1 MKYLVFDIECCDG
14 KHICEF
20 GYVLID
26 EQFNVLERDCI
37 TINPGYKFK
46 LTGRDKESDISLA
59 FPEEVYYNSPKFDF
73 YYDRIK
79 SILTTPDCQI
89 IGFSLSNDTG
99 FLATAYELYG
109 KEPISF
115 TYYDFQKL
123 YQGYMKAKNRT
134 SVEGFVAELQI
145 PDITLHK
152 SDDDSWAVVR
162 ALQIISEKEHLTLS
176 ETLKMLKKRNND
188 YRAERAKEHNLSLIE
203 KINGGNLKAQN
214 EFMKNFI
221 HRLQL
226 SEEKQDELF
235 FGKSVC
241 ISSHFQKKRFNE
253 FLAIIERLYSLGAT
267 YTGKAS
273 VCDIFIEYQDG
284 EEEEIRFASVKQAE
298 ETENKSIQVL
308 SLEEALKTLN
318 LTLNELNKVDYINE
332 KLYNERKER
341 RRKRQRQRQT
351 YYSTGESK
359 TTLGDLLKAQG
370 IDLSKFGQN

>member
-46 LTGRDKESDISLA
+46 LTGREKESDISLA
-59 FPEEVYYNSPKFDF
+59 FPEEVYYNSHKFDF

-89 IGFSLSNDTG
+89 IGFSLSNDAG

-123 YQGYMKAKNRT
+123 YQGYTKAKNRT
-134 SVEGFVAELQI
+134 SVEGFVEELQI
-145 PDITLHK
+145 SDITLHK
-152 SDDDSWAVVR
+152 SDDDSWAVIR
-162 ALQIISEKEHLTLS
+162 ALQIIGEKENLTLP

-188 YRAERAKEHNLSLIE
+188 YRAEKAKEHNLSLIE

-214 EFMKNFI
+214 QFMKNFI
-221 HRLQL
+221 HRLKL
-226 SEEKQDELF
+226 SEEKQDDLF
-235 FGKSVC
+235 FGKNVC

-273 VCDIFIEYQDG
+273 TCDIFIEYQDG
-284 EEEEIRFASVKQAE
+284 DEEEIRFASVKQAE
-298 ETENKSIQVL
+298 EIENKTIQVL
-308 SLEEALKTLN
+308 SLEEALKALN
-318 LTLNELNKVDYINE
+318 LTLEDLNKVDYINE

-341 RRKRQRQRQT
+341 RRDKRTRT
-351 YYSTGESK
+351 VYSTEASK
-359 TTLGDLLKAQG
+359 TTLGEIVKARG
-370 IDLSKFGQN
+370 IDLSKIN

>member
-46 LTGRDKESDISLA
+46 LTGREKESDITLA

-73 YYDRIK
+73 YYERIK
-79 SILTTPDCQI
+79 SILTTPNCQI
-89 IGFSLSNDTG
+89 IGFSLANDAG

-115 TYYDFQKL
+115 TYLDFQKL
-123 YQGYMKAKNRT
+123 YQGYTKSKKRT
-134 SVEGFVAELQI
+134 SIKGFVEELQI

-152 SDDDSWAVVR
+152 SDDDSWAVVK
-162 ALQIISEKEHLTLS
+162 ALQIISEKEQLTLP
-176 ETLKMLKKRNND
+176 ETLKMLKKRNSG
-188 YRAERAKEHNLSLIE
+188 YRAERAKEHDLSLIE

-226 SEEKQDELF
+226 SEEKQDDLF

-241 ISSHFQKKRFNE
+241 ISSHFQKNCFNE
-253 FLAIIERLYSLGAT
+253 FLTIIERLYSYGAI

-284 EEEEIRFASVKQAE
+284 EEEEVRFASVKQVE
-298 ETENKSIQVL
+298 ETENKAIKVL
-308 SLEEALKTLN
+308 SLKESLKALN
-318 LTLNELNKVDYINE
+318 LTLEDLNKVDHINE
-332 KLYNERKER
+332 KLYKERKEHR
-341 RRKRQRQRQT
+341 GKGQGQS
-351 YYSTGESK
+351 YYSTGNTA
-359 TTLGDLLKAQG
+359 TTLGDILKAQG
-370 IDLSKFGQN
+370 IDLVGCFQEEN

>member
-1 MKYLVFDIECCDG
+1 
-14 KHICEF
+14 
-20 GYVLID
+20 
-26 EQFNVLERDCI
+26 
-37 TINPGYKFK
+37 
-46 LTGRDKESDISLA
+46 
-59 FPEEVYYNSPKFDF
+59 
-73 YYDRIK
+73 
-79 SILTTPDCQI
+79 
-89 IGFSLSNDTG
+89 
-99 FLATAYELYG
+99 
-109 KEPISF
+109 
-115 TYYDFQKL
+115 
-123 YQGYMKAKNRT
+123 
-134 SVEGFVAELQI
+134 
-145 PDITLHK
+145 
-152 SDDDSWAVVR
+152 
-162 ALQIISEKEHLTLS
+162 
-176 ETLKMLKKRNND
+176 MLKKRNND

-308 SLEEALKTLN
+308 SLEEALKSLN
-318 LTLNELNKVDYINE
+318 LTTEDLNKVDHINS
-332 KLYNERKER
+332 KLYTERKER
-341 RRKRQRQRQT
+341 KKERRGGT

-359 TTLGDLLKAQG
+359 STLGDLLKAQG

>member
-20 GYVLID
+20 GYVIID

-46 LTGRDKESDISLA
+46 LTGREKESDISLA
-59 FPEEVYYNSPKFDF
+59 FPEDVYYNSPKFDF

-79 SILTTPDCQI
+79 NILTTPDCQI
-89 IGFSLSNDTG
+89 VGFSLSNDAG

-123 YQGYMKAKNRT
+123 YQGYTKAKNRT

-145 PDITLHK
+145 PDIMLHK

-162 ALQIISEKEHLTLS
+162 ALQIISEKEQLS
-176 ETLKMLKKRNND
+176 LPDTLKMLKKRNND
-188 YRAERAKEHNLSLIE
+188 YRAEKAKEHNLSLIE

-221 HRLQL
+221 HRLKL
-226 SEEKQDELF
+226 SEEKKDDLF

-241 ISSHFQKKRFNE
+241 ISSHFQKNRFNE
-253 FLAIIERLYSLGAT
+253 FLAIIERLYSFGAT

-298 ETENKSIQVL
+298 ETENKTIQVL
-308 SLEEALKTLN
+308 SLEDTLKALN
-318 LTLNELNKVDYINE
+318 LTLEELNKVDYINK
-332 KLYNERKER
+332 KLYNEQKER
-341 RRKRQRQRQT
+341 KRKRQRQT
-351 YYSTGESK
+351 YYSTGESP
-359 TTLGDLLKAQG
+359 TTVGDLLKNQG
-370 IDLSKFGQN
+370 IDLSTFDL

>member
-89 IGFSLSNDTG
+89 IGFSLSNDAG

-109 KEPISF
+109 KEPIGF

-123 YQGYMKAKNRT
+123 YQGYTKAKNRT

-162 ALQIISEKEHLTLS
+162 ALQIISEKERLTLS
-176 ETLKMLKKRNND
+176 ETIKMLKKRNND

-221 HRLQL
+221 HRLQPL
-226 SEEKQDELF
+226 EAKQDDLF

-241 ISSHFQKKRFNE
+241 ISSQFQRFRFNE
-253 FLAIIERLYSLGAT
+253 FLSIIVRLYEYGAT

-273 VCDIFIEYQDG
+273 VCDIFIEYQEG
-284 EEEEIRFASVKQAE
+284 EDEEIRFASVKQTE
-298 ETENKSIQVL
+298 EAGNKSIRIM
-308 SLEEALKTLN
+308 SLEEALKALK
-318 LTLNELNKVDYINE
+318 LTAKDLNKVDHINRNQ
-332 KLYNERKER
+332 YNA
-341 RRKRQRQRQT
+341 RRKRKKDRCGGD

-359 TTLGDLLKAQG
+359 STLGDLMKAQG
-370 IDLSKFGQN
+370 VDLSKFGND

>member
-1 MKYLVFDIECCDG
+1 MKYLSFDIECCDG

-59 FPEEVYYNSPKFDF
+59 FPEEVYYNSPNFDF

-89 IGFSLSNDTG
+89 VGFSLSNDAG

-123 YQGYMKAKNRT
+123 YQGYTKAKNHT
-134 SVEGFVAELQI
+134 SVERFVAELQI
-145 PDITLHK
+145 PNITLHK
-152 SDDDSWAVVR
+152 SDDDSWAVIR
-162 ALQIISEKEHLTLS
+162 ALQIISEKEQLS
-176 ETLKMLKKRNND
+176 LPETLKMLKKRNNN
-188 YRAERAKEHNLSLIE
+188 YRAERAKEHNLSLIK

-221 HRLQL
+221 HRLEL
-226 SEEKQDELF
+226 SEEKKDDLF
-235 FGKSVC
+235 FGKSIC

-298 ETENKSIQVL
+298 EIENKSIKVL

-318 LTLNELNKVDYINE
+318 LTLDELNKVDYINE

-341 RRKRQRQRQT
+341 RRKRQA
-351 YYSTGESK
+351 YYSTEESK

-370 IDLSKFGQN
+370 IDLSKFGD

>member
-1 MKYLVFDIECCDG
+1 M
-14 KHICEF
+14 
-20 GYVLID
+20 
-26 EQFNVLERDCI
+26 
-37 TINPGYKFK
+37 
-46 LTGRDKESDISLA
+46 A

-89 IGFSLSNDTG
+89 VGFSLSNDAG

-123 YQGYMKAKNRT
+123 YQGYTKAKNRT
-134 SVEGFVAELQI
+134 SVEGLVAELQI

-162 ALQIISEKEHLTLS
+162 ALQIISEKEQLTLS

-221 HRLQL
+221 HRLEL
-226 SEEKQDELF
+226 SEEKKDDLF
-235 FGKSVC
+235 FCKSVC

-253 FLAIIERLYSLGAT
+253 FLAIIVKNLCEYAKRYE
-267 YTGKAS
+267 YTGILPEKFWRILDTFPS
-273 VCDIFIEYQDG
+273 L
-284 EEEEIRFASVKQAE
+284 VK
-298 ETENKSIQVL
+298 NIV
-308 SLEEALKTLN
+308 
-318 LTLNELNKVDYINE
+318 
-332 KLYNERKER
+332 
-341 RRKRQRQRQT
+341 
-351 YYSTGESK
+351 
-359 TTLGDLLKAQG
+359 
-370 IDLSKFGQN
+370 DLSDEKFKGLGHISLPVKSELIDFVESLQLLIKHCNQFTLKECNNSFLSNLIIDIEWLLGNCKSRKKIGKRSEKEKAPRKSG

>member
-1 MKYLVFDIECCDG
+1 M
-14 KHICEF
+14 
-20 GYVLID
+20 LID
-26 EQFNVLERDCI
+26 EQFNILERDCI
-37 TINPGYKFK
+37 TINPGYKFR
-46 LTGRDKESDISLA
+46 LTGREKESDISLA

-79 SILTTPDCQI
+79 TILTTPDCQI
-89 IGFSLSNDTG
+89 IGFSLSNDAG

-123 YQGYMKAKNRT
+123 YQGYTKAKNRT
-134 SVEGFVAELQI
+134 SVEGFVEELQI
-145 PDITLHK
+145 PNITLHK
-152 SDDDSWAVVR
+152 SDDDSWAVIR
-162 ALQIISEKEHLTLS
+162 ALQIIGERENLTLP

-188 YRAERAKEHNLSLIE
+188 YHAEKAKEHNLSLIQ

-221 HRLQL
+221 HRLTL
-226 SEEKQDELF
+226 SEEKKDDLF

-241 ISSHFQKKRFNE
+241 ISSHFQKNRFNE
-253 FLAIIERLYSLGAT
+253 FLAIIERLYSYGAT

-298 ETENKSIQVL
+298 ESENKSIQVL
-308 SLEEALKTLN
+308 SLEEALKALN
-318 LTLNELNKVDYINE
+318 LVVEDLNKVDYINS
-332 KLYNERKER
+332 KLYSERKER
-341 RRKRQRQRQT
+341 RKDRRGGT

-370 IDLSKFGQN
+370 IDLSKFGDN